1 MSVEF
6 QAVPVDRAV
15 EIMRTWTFHR
25 WPMTVDE
32 AVGVYTGLG
41 FAPLPDD
48 RTFFT
53 SDMSPQEAD
62 SFLLVDDD
70 TFVFRLNAAVIA
82 PCKLAN
88 VKFYDGAKCIK
99 DKKELENFTKS
110 YDKEIKKIFRPERNY
125 YVLTLKNLGD
135 RWLCEISDES
145 KILNKTL
152 VKHGLA
158 AATSKEYQKIKIKE
172 DWVKKNHS
180 QIYECLTDKKLEEP
194 KKKSKKAENNATK
207 NAQTEQDSLGSQPT
221 QTQPQ
226 TPPSMPME
234 SQGNGPVN
242 LKELGIEFGK
252 DFGEK

>member
-1 MSVEF
+1 MKKS
-6 QAVPVDRAV
+6 A
-15 EIMRTWTFHR
+15 
-25 WPMTVDE
+25 
-32 AVGVYTGLG
+32 
-41 FAPLPDD
+41 
-48 RTFFT
+48 FFT
-53 SDMSPQEAD
+53 LLKFCALALLSVNSAARFTDMQITQTTKSKREKVVKEVL
-62 SFLLVDDD
+62 FLEKILDYD
-70 TFVFRLNAAVIA
+70 TFIFRLNAAVIA

-88 VKFYDGAKCIK
+88 VKFYDGSKCIK
-99 DKKELENFTKS
+99 DKKELENFSKS
-110 YDKEIKKIFRPERNY
+110 YDKEIKKIFRPGRNY
-125 YVLTLKNLGD
+125 YVFTLKNLGD

-152 VKHGLA
+152 VKNGLA